1 MGVSFEKGFSSLE
14 LIICSFILCLSFTA
28 LLPKLVH
35 TDRLELEYEAIHM
48 INDMRYIQAIAD
60 VKSVKDNFSGIK
72 SLMKPYI
79 VLSNNGYT
87 IYYTAD
93 GKEKKNIKYTFPPN
107 INILSYG
114 KKIYYFSKDSV
125 TNTITIELEKNGY
138 IINIIIDRAGRIRL
152 DKGNDKA

>member
-72 SLMKPYI
+72 DSKSTKLDVMISSAGKSLFCFPI
-79 VLSNNGYT
+79 V
-87 IYYTAD
+87 
-93 GKEKKNIKYTFPPN
+93 
-107 INILSYG
+107 
-114 KKIYYFSKDSV
+114 
-125 TNTITIELEKNGY
+125 
-138 IINIIIDRAGRIRL
+138 
-152 DKGNDKA
+152 